1 MKISSW
7 WEDKERTLVRVKAE
21 SLAHKTF
28 TGVIPR
34 RDLVAFGNA
43 ARSRGHYQHNQVR
56 VVGGVVHIDSCQ
68 LNFHNTR
75 VLLVQLA
82 QLLKEAGGVSRAEAD
97 TYRGFAT
104 TSVFTPPPQP
114 TRETVE
120 SVAEWRA
127 RNQLF
132 SHLEGGA

>member
-1 MKISSW
+1 M
-7 WEDKERTLVRVKAE
+7 RVKAE

-43 ARSRGHYQHNQVR
+43 ARSRGHYQYNQVR

-82 QLLKEAGGVSRAEAD
+82 QLLKEAGACLGRRRTPIGGLLQQACSRRLRNLLGRRWSLSLSGGHAISYLVTWKEGPSHGV
-97 TYRGFAT
+97 
-104 TSVFTPPPQP
+104 V
-114 TRETVE
+114 
-120 SVAEWRA
+120 
-127 RNQLF
+127 
-132 SHLEGGA
+132 